1 MIRKFGYDDIYR
13 FAGEG
18 DEKKVLVGIR
28 RKKERAK
35 KKKAAGDGD
44 DEEEGVSLFFFLSH
58 SRSHEGCRY
67 YSHPSRNME
76 SWLTIRQR
84 RHHQE
89 TPSMISSTIPT
100 QTLNPK
106 TTSQNNQVQMQP
118 VEKVLNLLNHLNS
131 NPEKVLLYRKKRRR
145 GNLKIRLVILGMKGM
160 NLWICY
166 LGVLLVGLL
175 VSFSFHL
182 CLLALFPP
190 FSSFLSRLWFFTS
203 SLLVGGE
210 VVGERGG
217 LRISPKLD

>member
-44 DEEEGVSLFFFLSH
+44 EDGEEGVSSFSCSLTLRRH
-58 SRSHEGCRY
+58 HRDY
-67 YSHPSRNME
+67 IHPSFTRG
-76 SWLTIRQR
+76 SLLTNRQR

-89 TPSMISSTIPT
+89 THSMISSTIPI
-100 QTLNPK
+100 QMLNPK

-118 VEKVLNLLNHLNS
+118 VEKVLNQLNHLNS
-131 NPEKVLLYRKKRRR
+131 NPEKELLSRRKRRR
-145 GNLKIRLVILGMKGM
+145 GNLKIRLVILGMRVM

-175 VSFSFHL
+175 EIGRAS
-182 CLLALFPP
+182 C
-190 FSSFLSRLWFFTS
+190 R
-203 SLLVGGE
+203 
-210 VVGERGG
+210 ERV
-217 LRISPKLD
+217 